1 MKLFSVKSIGLYGL
15 AIGSAVVFFQLVTS
29 YGEANL
35 KAPTSVTGNYL
46 ITLKQL
52 NSCLGRKSLLM
63 NLKQSGIY
71 LNASLIAIEES
82 DSTKVLETI
91 ERLQLTNS
99 RDILPTLSGRLLV
112 ESAAASPNQ
121 KFSLSGLFTVATC
134 PQSSPVEITG
144 SFAEILTPKYP
155 RQLTGQLSISSS
167 ERVLLPPVEVMGIS
181 IRSKKA
187 AVAD

>member
-1 MKLFSVKSIGLYGL
+1 MKIFSVKSIGLYGL

-35 KAPTSVTGNYL
+35 KAPTAVTGNYL
-46 ITLKQL
+46 ITLKNL
-52 NSCLGRKSLLM
+52 TGCLKQKSLLM

-71 LNASLIAIEES
+71 LNASLTAIEES

-99 RDILPTLSGRLLV
+99 RDIPPTLSGRLLV
-112 ESAAASPNQ
+112 ESAVASPNQ
-121 KFSLSGLFTVATC
+121 KFSLSGLLPVATC

-144 SFAEILTPKYP
+144 SLAEILTPKHP

-167 ERVLLPPVEVMGIS
+167 EHVLLPPVEFTGIL
-181 IRSKKA
+181 IRSKKS
-187 AVAD
+187 AVAH

>member
-1 MKLFSVKSIGLYGL
+1 MKTFSVKLIGLYGL

-35 KAPTSVTGNYL
+35 KAPTAVTGNYL

-71 LNASLIAIEES
+71 LNASLTAIEES
-82 DSTKVLETI
+82 DNTKVLETI
-91 ERLQLTNS
+91 ERFQLINS
-99 RDILPTLSGRLLV
+99 RDIPPTLSGRLLV
-112 ESAAASPNQ
+112 ESAVASPNQ
-121 KFSLSGLFTVATC
+121 KFSLSGLLPVATC

-144 SFAEILTPKYP
+144 SLAEILTPKHP
-155 RQLTGQLSISSS
+155 RQLTGQISISSS
-167 ERVLLPPVEVMGIS
+167 ELVLLPPVEFTGIL

-187 AVAD
+187 AVAH

>member
-1 MKLFSVKSIGLYGL
+1 MKIFSVKSIGLYSL

-35 KAPTSVTGNYL
+35 KAPIAVTGNYL
-46 ITLKQL
+46 ITLKNL
-52 NSCLGRKSLLM
+52 TGCLKSKSLLM

-71 LNASLIAIEES
+71 LNASLMAIEGS

-99 RDILPTLSGRLLV
+99 RDILPTLSGKLLV
-112 ESAAASPNQ
+112 ESAVASPNQ
-121 KFSLSGLFTVATC
+121 KFNLSGLFPVATC
-134 PQSSPVEITG
+134 PPSSRVEITG
-144 SFAEILTPKYP
+144 SLAEMLTPKHP

-167 ERVLLPPVEVMGIS
+167 EHVLLPPVEFTGIS
-181 IRSKKA
+181 IRSKES
-187 AVAD
+187 AVAH